1 MAGVFA
7 FLRDVWSLSHPYFRS
22 EDRWVACG
30 LLAALVL
37 LNLGLVYLNVLFN
50 EWNNLFYTSLQDK
63 DWLVFIHQ
71 LVRFSWLAAL
81 FIAVAV
87 YQLYLNQMLQIRW
100 RQWLTSNYLD
110 RWLTNRT
117 YYRLQITD
125 RGTDNPDQ
133 RIAEDLR
140 AFVAST
146 LSLSLGL
153 LSAIVT
159 LISFS
164 GVLWGLSGPLPIQV
178 AGHQFAIP
186 GYMVWAA
193 IVYALLGTWLA
204 NRIGRRLATLNFD
217 QQRYE
222 ADFRFGLVRLR
233 ENSEAIAMDR
243 GEPSE
248 KGTLLGRFH
257 AVAANWWAIMKQQK
271 RLTWYTAGYNQVAI
285 VFPFLVASPR
295 YFSGALQLG
304 GLMQTASAF
313 GQVQQALSFCVN
325 AYSDVATWKSV
336 VDRLVQFREAM
347 GRIEGDPGDHARLQ
361 VVATTCEQVALD
373 ELALATPNGADLI
386 AAHGIVLL
394 RRTSTLITGPS
405 GIGKSTL
412 FRAIAGVWPFGKG
425 RILVPK
431 NAHLM
436 FIPQLP
442 YLPIGRLRNA
452 LTYPHHD
459 GAVDEATLREALIAC
474 RLPQLADCLDDER
487 HWSLCLSPG
496 EQQRIA
502 FARIF
507 IQRPD
512 WIFLDEA
519 TAALD
524 QETEA
529 ALYHELARRLPETTV
544 VSVGHRPSLAAFHQR
559 KITIARDGALPR
571 LIEQPEPTASTVTR
585 AAAD

>member
-1 MAGVFA
+1 MARLFA
-7 FLRDVWSLSHPYFRS
+7 FLRDVWSLSYPYFRS
-22 EDRWVACG
+22 EDRWAACG

-50 EWNNLFYTSLQDK
+50 DWNNLFYTALQDK
-63 DWLVFIHQ
+63 DWPVFIHQ

-100 RQWLTSNYLD
+100 RRWLTANYLD
-110 RWLTNRT
+110 RWLTDRT
-117 YYRLQITD
+117 YYILQATD
-125 RGTDNPDQ
+125 PGTDNPDQ

-153 LSAIVT
+153 LSAVVT
-159 LISFS
+159 LVSFS
-164 GVLWGLSGPLPIQV
+164 GVLWGLSGSLPIDV
-178 AGHQFAIP
+178 AGYHFTIL

-193 IVYALLGTWLA
+193 IGYALAGTWLA
-204 NRIGRRLATLNFD
+204 NKIGQRLAALNFD

-222 ADFRFGLVRLR
+222 ADFRFGLVRVR
-233 ENSEAIAMDR
+233 ESAEAVAMDR
-243 GEPSE
+243 GESGE
-248 KGTLLGRFH
+248 KRSLLGRFQ
-257 AVAANWWAIMKQQK
+257 AIAANWWAIMKQQK
-271 RLTWYTAGYNQVAI
+271 RLTWYTAGYNQIAV

-313 GQVQQALSFCVN
+313 GQVQQALSFFVN
-325 AYSDVATWKSV
+325 AYSDVAAWKAV
-336 VDRLVQFREAM
+336 IDRLVQFRAAM
-347 GRIEGDPGDHARLQ
+347 DRAEHAATSQAPLE
-361 VVATTCEQVALD
+361 VARTAGADIVA
-373 ELALATPNGADLI
+373 ENLALATP
-386 AAHGIVLL
+386 HGRPLMDARSVQLA
-394 RRTSTLITGPS
+394 RGSSVLITGPS
-405 GIGKSTL
+405 GLGKSTL
-412 FRAIAGVWPFGKG
+412 FRAIAGIWPFGAG
-425 RILVPK
+425 RVRVPRD
-431 NAHLM
+431 ARLM
-436 FIPQLP
+436 FVSQRP
-442 YLPIGRLRNA
+442 YLPVGTLREVLA
-452 LTYPHHD
+452 YPHHGGTIDD
-459 GAVDEATLREALIAC
+459 GALRAALADS
-474 RLPQLADCLDDER
+474 RLPELAGRLDDEA

-512 WIFLDEA
+512 WVFLDEA
-519 TAALD
+519 TSALD

-529 ALYHELARRLPETTV
+529 ALYHTLARELPGTTI
-544 VSVGHRPSLAAFHQR
+544 VSIGHRPSLAAFHDR
-559 KITIARDGALPR
+559 LLVATRHGLVPR
-571 LIEQPEPTASTVTR
+571 MVERLDPTASAIAR